1 MTVLTPACG
10 PTAPVVAGKDAR
22 AAVGQQT
29 VTPGKGTLHSF
40 TLHNTSGVASTQTIA
55 RLGLAFLKG
64 DVPAGK
70 RIAVR
75 QRGGPQIAFA
85 GAAATNTWADGSLR
99 STADGG
105 LVMFDGVP
113 LPAGGSRSYEVFV
126 KDGAVPA
133 SGFDPFAWLAAHGN
147 DLTVAVTART
157 GSATGPRPDLL
168 FSLKTAIAT
177 TTRREILCNTRRF
190 VRIKA
195 WQKVSQE
202 EHLICEYHLDFW
214 LDGTGQPWGL
224 EFAPV
229 LTQHWWVA
237 DPFGVTQTKERQT
250 YDATVKY
257 GTTVL
262 DTRTR
267 LDHAYYCRWASL
279 RPQDD
284 AQHAR
289 KHWIGLGLS
298 QMPTVRVQYDDSS
311 LKRMMKAGYIPPF
324 RLGVNYTGDFY
335 PLTSTYTPLG
345 TNGHRAG
352 INGTGAYVGR
362 GMWGDPDAKLVSR
375 QGSAS
380 ADTAEGAWRAAR
392 VMAQAGMSAY
402 FHVRD
407 HRSSSGVNGG
417 TDAPNRLMPST
428 LRKATTL
435 SLSQSYSGL
444 GSHLVYAIGSMEE
457 TTGLTTLADV
467 APVGGTGAFGSYD
480 TAHACSY
487 SGPMAFLEG
496 EAFLGDAAISAW
508 NRTVYHLSFNRL
520 AADAGPLYWN
530 FDTRRTA
537 QSIPSST
544 GSGFGTTMDATQQ
557 DRCLAWCVNLL
568 TQAYALRADNHP
580 EQPFIKNFVRN
591 FDYWLSQSYGYFPT
605 GEGSHYERG
614 GAWIKFGS
622 AGGRISP
629 WMNYWQGL
637 PAYQMHRLAG
647 EILPENAR
655 GMTGFE
661 EAGYLSVRLAAN
673 CFKSHPYAL
682 GEYQQLWGLD
692 ANGLSP
698 LPLDEWP
705 YNSTAR
711 ISSDIFTATPPFG
724 MVWTNGDKLR
734 IPAQNSTLG
743 PQTIPHGLSTGT
755 LYYLINASGS
765 TFQLATSP
773 GGTPVTA
780 IANATNV
787 AIMVTMEAYKQ
798 NRLDQAYYFPSDDS
812 YFPFAMALLELG
824 IAEGHSD
831 IAAETAEDI
840 RAFFSSKVASFSN
853 YAPWNYDGDLLKS
866 KPT

>member
-1 MTVLTPACG
+1 MSVLTPACG

-29 VTPGKGTLHSF
+29 VAPGKGTLHSF

-85 GAAATNTWADGSLR
+85 AAAATNTWADGSLR

-126 KDGAVPA
+126 RNGDIAT

-177 TTRREILCNTRRF
+177 TTRREILCDTRRF

-195 WQKVSQE
+195 WQKVPQE

-298 QMPTVRVQYDDSS
+298 QMPTVRVQYDDES
-311 LKRMMKAGYIPPF
+311 LKRMMKAGYVPPF
-324 RLGVNYTGDFY
+324 RLGVNYDPDKFPTSY
-335 PLTSTYTPLG
+335 VPLA

-362 GMWGDPDAKLVSR
+362 GMWGDPDAKLLSR
-375 QGSAS
+375 QAS
-380 ADTAEGAWRAAR
+380 ATAATAEGAWRSSR
-392 VMAQAGMSAY
+392 VMAQAGVSAY
-402 FHVRD
+402 HHIRD
-407 HRSSSGVNGG
+407 HRSATGVNGG
-417 TDAPNRLMPST
+417 TDTTNRLIPGV
-428 LRKATTL
+428 LRKITTTYTGL
-435 SLSQSYSGL
+435 AGPCVYSKGTRE
-444 GSHLVYAIGSMEE
+444 S
-457 TTGLTTLADV
+457 TTGLAVLPPQSTA
-467 APVGGTGAFGSYD
+467 VGGTGSFSSYD
-480 TAHACSY
+480 TAHSVNY
-487 SGPMAFLEG
+487 SGPTAFLEG
-496 EAFLGDAAISAW
+496 ETYLGEAALSCFLIATVSVNWNALGCDRGLLYYDAVA
-508 NRTVYHLSFNRL
+508 
-520 AADAGPLYWN
+520 
-530 FDTRRTA
+530 RRTA
-537 QSIPSST
+537 QSIPT
-544 GSGFGTTMDATQQ
+544 AAGNYYGTNPDVTTQ
-557 DRCLAWCVNLL
+557 DRAMAWSLNLLNATWCLAADDRTETPWLKNMILNLDNLL
-568 TQAYALRADNHP
+568 SD
-580 EQPFIKNFVRN
+580 
-591 FDYWLSQSYGYFPT
+591 SYGYYPAEHRDKGIAFFRLQYQ
-605 GEGSHYERG
+605 GL
-614 GAWIKFGS
+614 
-622 AGGRISP
+622 ISP
-629 WMNYWQGL
+629 WMNNWQGMA
-637 PAYQMHRLAG
+637 AYQLARTCDF
-647 EILPENAR
+647 LPDNAR
-655 GMTGFE
+655 NMNGIE
-661 EAGYLSVRLAAN
+661 ETALLAARFVIKQFAN
-673 CFKSHPYAL
+673 SPYSI
-682 GEYQQLWGLD
+682 GHYHHMWGTD
-692 ANGLSP
+692 AAGLQP
-698 LPLDEWP
+698 VPDDEWP
-705 YNSTAR
+705 GEYLVTFTGS
-711 ISSDIFTATPPFG
+711 IGTATPPVG
-724 MVWTNGDKLR
+724 MSWTKGDKLR
-734 IPAQNSTLG
+734 IMPFNANFAAQA
-743 PQTIPHGLSTGT
+743 IPSGLAQGT
-755 LYYLINASGS
+755 LYYLVNVSGN
-765 TFQLATSP
+765 TFQLSRADGGSPIVIADQSNVSCYITSQQEASV
-773 GGTPVTA
+773 TP
-780 IANATNV
+780 IGP
-787 AIMVTMEAYKQ
+787 IGI
-798 NRLDQAYYFPSDDS
+798 YYWPPDDS
-812 YFPFAMALLELG
+812 YFTIAYALFEQSIG
-824 IAEGHSD
+824 EQHPDATQQVNQRG
-831 IAAETAEDI
+831 
-840 RAFFSSKVASFSN
+840 RAFFAPKVSDIKAF
-853 YAPWNYDGDLLKS
+853 ATWNYDGQNLI
-866 KPT
+866 